1 MCNAC
6 YSPMDRTCGGT
17 QTVPTTFVYYISE
30 VRNITG
36 AHNHTTHVRIL
47 LTCCSANPLTPS
59 SNLCSPHPPSPTP
72 PQCPI
77 PMFLSNPPSPLPHCR
92 FSPSGM
98 YYAPEHGEY
107 QSYVE
112 YMKSLPITPNPE
124 VFGLHE
130 NADIT
135 KDNQETSL
143 VGDMDTSS
151 RPMNVA
157 HAKCMFNY
165 TLGTYSYVLMVCT
178 LC

>member
-1 MCNAC
+1 MWWHSNCA
-6 YSPMDRTCGGT
+6 
-17 QTVPTTFVYYISE
+17 YYI
-30 VRNITG
+30 
-36 AHNHTTHVRIL
+36 RIL
-47 LTCCSANPLTPS
+47 YIRSEKNHWCSQSHYTCTYPAHLLFSPKQCQP
-59 SNLCSPHPPSPTP
+59 PHPPFQPLSTPSTLSHSSPVPYTYFP
-72 PQCPI
+72 LQ
-77 PMFLSNPPSPLPHCR
+77 SPSPLPHCR

-143 VGDMDTSS
+143 VGDMYTSS